1 MTCTSPIVYL
11 FVFFNICKIV
21 IHLKYNKVVVIV
33 VVVNVLTILLSGTDS
48 ISNFHLIFYRILLPI

>member
-21 IHLKYNKVVVIV
+21 ILLKYNKVVVV
-33 VVVNVLTILLSGTDS
+33 VVVVVGICWSVDLACVL
-48 ISNFHLIFYRILLPI
+48 NN